1 MRTAV
6 MKMEMET
13 YYNQLIR
20 FVFYVSPHTVGMI
33 FVSISTIATHIITDF
48 MRCWSSFVF
57 IANKLNNAN
66 SQFFFGTILNGFS
79 SSISIESFFF
89 PSGWSYAIKSCKI
102 QRKED
107 DFGINS
113 MRNSLSSYIIL
124 LRTRKRTY
132 LHSFT
137 HTLTHTAIKCKILL

>member
-6 MKMEMET
+6 MKMEMEMET
-13 YYNQLIR
+13 YNKLIR
-20 FVFYVSPHTVGMI
+20 FVSYVSPHTVGMI
-33 FVSISTIATHIITDF
+33 FVSISTIATHIITDGMCF
-48 MRCWSSFVF
+48 WSSFVF

-66 SQFFFGTILNGFS
+66 SQLFFGTNFEWVLKFNFNRKL
-79 SSISIESFFF
+79 
-89 PSGWSYAIKSCKI
+89 PSGWSYAIESCKI

-124 LRTRKRTY
+124 LRTWKRTH
-132 LHSFT
+132 LHS
-137 HTLTHTAIKCKILL
+137 LTHTAIKCKILL